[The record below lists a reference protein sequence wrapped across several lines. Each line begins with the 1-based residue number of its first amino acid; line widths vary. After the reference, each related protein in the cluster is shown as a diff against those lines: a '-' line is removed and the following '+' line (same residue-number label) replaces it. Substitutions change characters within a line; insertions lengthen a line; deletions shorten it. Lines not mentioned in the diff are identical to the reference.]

1 MNSKFET
8 LEELDFLGNN
18 HDLKICWIIIFT
30 WQSWQVFWLWT
41 SNRWVLYC
49 VSWLAF
55 CNLPFPFLLLSV
67 ISFGICDNHAQQN
80 KKVLQEQLYLKI
92 CCHYKNIMQFVAYRD
107 GIPWIQLLQ
116 LKLWLLPCKHLA
128 IQKIQKSFLKG
139 YYSIINLLKL
149 GK

>member
-92 CCHYKNIMQFVAYRD
+92 CCQLVIIKTSCNLWRTGMEFLGYSYCSWSFGSYPASILQYKRFKRASWKVITV
-107 GIPWIQLLQ
+107 LL
-116 LKLWLLPCKHLA
+116 
-128 IQKIQKSFLKG
+128 I
-139 YYSIINLLKL
+139 Y
-149 GK
+149 